1 MVSPRVLPYRVVK
14 MKKNRL
20 VFLFVVTGFIYIC
33 SAIVLKSYNLKL
45 NYDIQVVNQYNQE
58 ESIKIEQMKI
68 DLESFKERENAESK
82 LGENFVYEQRRI
94 RVIDK

>member
-1 MVSPRVLPYRVVK
+1 

-45 NYDIQVVNQYNQE
+45 NYDIQVVNQQNQE